1 MATFNLQS
9 GFYSVALQGIENPH
23 LLVSASN
30 PSMQSLHAGDMAYVH
45 MYSYYSETQAVL
57 IPSCYTIL
65 QHVF

>member
-30 PSMQSLHAGDMAYVH
+30 PSMQSLHAGHMAYVH
-45 MYSYYSETQAVL
+45 NTYSYHSETQAVL
-57 IPSCYTIL
+57 IPSCYL
-65 QHVF
+65 SM

>member
-9 GFYSVALQGIENPH
+9 GFCSVALQGVENPH

-45 MYSYYSETQAVL
+45 NMYSYYSETQAVL
-57 IPSCYTIL
+57 IPSCYISM
-65 QHVF
+65 